1 MNSRDRELGMDRPIK
16 RRDFLNGVAVA
27 IGAPLLGAGSAFGAQ
42 AGAGA
47 PQTPSYPPALS
58 GMRGLYPGSFTTAH
72 ALRDHT
78 FWKNADKPS
87 DTGERYDLVI
97 VGGGISG
104 LSAAYFY
111 RKIAGDNARI
121 LILDILDD
129 FGGHAKRNE
138 FDIHGRKLLGYG
150 GTYAIES
157 PSPYSPIAKS
167 VISDLGIDVTA
178 DARVRDTKL
187 YSSLGMGPGIFFDKQ
202 TFGSDVL
209 LPDPKPEKDADFGDP
224 GTTETHWKEFHEQAP
239 LSPAAKQDIQRIYE
253 GTKDYM
259 PGLSPAEKK
268 ARLARMTYAKYLTD
282 IVGADPSV
290 VKYFQTRP
298 HAYFGVG
305 IDAVSAQD
313 AWGFGLPGFLG
324 LDLGTEPGP
333 GISHDSIQNEEAEK
347 YWFHFPDGNASIAR
361 LLVRKLLP
369 AAIPGNSVEDVVTAR
384 ADYAR
389 LDEASSSTRIRLNS
403 TVARV
408 RHLGD
413 VDTAKE
419 VEVTYVKDGK
429 LQSVRAGR
437 CILACWHSMI
447 PYLTDELSERQRKA
461 MASAAKVPI
470 VYTNVVLNNW
480 TAFQKAGVNSLYAP
494 GSFFEAVQLDLPVS
508 IGDYKC
514 PRAPEEAIVVHLM
527 KTPCHPGLPARDQHR
542 AGRVELYE
550 TTFETFERNIRD
562 EFARALAKGGFDPG
576 RDIAAITVNRWPH
589 GYAYEYNSL
598 FDPFWL
604 EGGEQPCVVAR
615 QPFGRV
621 AIANA
626 DAAAYSYTDAAIDE
640 AYRAVSDLLGTARA

>member
-27 IGAPLLGAGSAFGAQ
+27 IGAPLLGAHPAFAQ
-42 AGAGA
+42 AA
-47 PQTPSYPPALS
+47 PPAYYPPSLT
-58 GMRGLYPGSFTTAH
+58 GMRGLHPGSFTTAH

-78 FWKNADKPS
+78 FWTHADKPT

-111 RKIAGDNARI
+111 RKAAGVNARI
-121 LILDILDD
+121 LILDTLDD

-138 FDIHGRKLLGYG
+138 FDISGRKLLGYG

-167 VISDLGIDVTA
+167 VIDDLGIDVSA

-187 YSSLGMGPGIFFDKQ
+187 YPSLGMGPGVFFDKE
-202 TFGSDVL
+202 TFGADLL

-224 GTTETHWKEFHEQAP
+224 GTSETHWKPFHEKAP
-239 LSPAAKQDIQRIYE
+239 LPAAAKQDIQRIYE
-253 GTKDYM
+253 GMKDYM
-259 PGLSPAEKK
+259 PGLSSQEKK

-282 IVGADPSV
+282 VMGCDPAV

-313 AWGFGLPGFLG
+313 AWGFGLPGFQG
-324 LDLGTEPGP
+324 LNLGTEPGP

-369 AAIPGNSVEDVVTAR
+369 AAIPGNSVEDVVTSR
-384 ADYAR
+384 ADYTR
-389 LDEASSSTRIRLNS
+389 LDEAGSNMRIRLNS

-419 VEVTYVKDGK
+419 VEVAYVQDGK

-447 PYLTDELSERQRKA
+447 PYLTDEISERQRKA
-461 MASAAKVPI
+461 LASAAKVPI
-470 VYTNVVLNNW
+470 VYTNVVLKNW
-480 TAFQKAGVNSLYAP
+480 TAFQKAGVNSVYAP
-494 GSFFEAVQLDLPVS
+494 GSYFEAVQLDLAVS
-508 IGDYKC
+508 MGDYKC
-514 PRAPEEAIVVHLM
+514 PRTPDQPIVVHMM

-542 AGRVELYE
+542 AGRVELYG

-562 EFARALAKGGFDPG
+562 EMGRALSSGGFDPA

-640 AYRAVSDLLGTARA
+640 AYRAVDDLLGISRG

>member
-1 MNSRDRELGMDRPIK
+1 
-16 RRDFLNGVAVA
+16 
-27 IGAPLLGAGSAFGAQ
+27 
-42 AGAGA
+42 
-47 PQTPSYPPALS
+47 
-58 GMRGLYPGSFTTAH
+58 MRGLYPGSFTTAH

-78 FWKNADKPS
+78 FWNHADKPS
-87 DTGERYDLVI
+87 DTDERYDLVI

-111 RKIAGDNARI
+111 RKAAGNNARI
-121 LILDILDD
+121 LILDVLDD

-138 FDIHGRKLLGYG
+138 FDINGRKLLGYG

-167 VISDLGIDVTA
+167 VIDELGIDVTA

-187 YSSLGMGPGIFFDKQ
+187 YSSLGLGPGVFFDQ
-202 TFGSDVL
+202 ETFGADLL

-224 GTTETHWKEFHEQAP
+224 GTSETHWKVFQEQAP
-239 LSPAAKQDIQRIYE
+239 LPAQAKQDIQRIYE
-253 GTKDYM
+253 GSKDYM

-268 ARLARMTYAKYLTD
+268 ARLARMTYAKYLTETM
-282 IVGADPSV
+282 GCDPAV

-305 IDAVSAQD
+305 IEAVSAQD
-313 AWGFGLPGFLG
+313 AWGFGLPGFAG
-324 LDLGTEPGP
+324 LNLGTEPGP
-333 GISHDSIQNEEAEK
+333 GISHDSIQSEEAEK

-384 ADYAR
+384 ANYAR
-389 LDEASSSTRIRLNS
+389 LDEASSTTRIRLNS

-408 RHLGD
+408 KHLGD
-413 VDTAKE
+413 IDTAKE
-419 VEVTYVKDGK
+419 VEVAYVKDGK
-429 LQSVRAGR
+429 LQSVRGSR

-447 PYLTDELSERQRKA
+447 PYLSDELSERQRKA

-480 TAFQKAGVNSLYAP
+480 TAFQKAKVNSVYAP
-494 GSFFEAVQLDLPVS
+494 GSYFEAVQLDLPVS
-508 IGDYKC
+508 IGDYHC
-514 PRAPEEAIVVHLM
+514 PRSPDEPIVVHLM

-542 AGRVELYE
+542 AGRIELSG

-562 EFARALAKGGFDPG
+562 EMARALSSGGFDPA
-576 RDIAAITVNRWPH
+576 RDIVAITVNRWPH

-598 FDPFWL
+598 FDPFCL

-615 QPFGRV
+615 QPFGRI

-626 DAAAYSYTDAAIDE
+626 DAAAYSYTDAAIDQ
-640 AYRAVSDLLGTARA
+640 AYRAVEDLLGVERII

>member
-1 MNSRDRELGMDRPIK
+1 MNPRDRELGMDRPIK
-16 RRDFLNGVAVA
+16 RRDFLNGVSVA
-27 IGAPLLGAGSAFGAQ
+27 IGAPFLGAHTAFGQ
-42 AGAGA
+42 TGA
-47 PQTPSYPPALS
+47 PQSASSNYPPTLS
-58 GMRGLYPGSFTTAH
+58 GMRGLYPGSFDTAH

-78 FWKNADKPS
+78 FWKHADKPS

-111 RKIAGDNARI
+111 RKIAGEKARI
-121 LILDILDD
+121 LILDVLDD

-138 FDIHGRKLLGYG
+138 FDVNGRKLLGYG

-167 VISDLGIDVTA
+167 VIADLGIDPYSTP
-178 DARVRDTKL
+178 RVLDRKL
-187 YSSLGMGPGIFFDKQ
+187 YPSLGMGPGVFFDKQ
-202 TFGSDVL
+202 TFGADVL

-224 GTTETHWKEFHEQAP
+224 GTTETHWKEFHAQAP
-239 LSPAAKQDIQRIYE
+239 MSPAAKQDIQRIYE
-253 GTKDYM
+253 GSKDYM
-259 PGLSPAEKK
+259 AGLSPEEKK

-290 VKYFQTRP
+290 IKYFQTRP

-333 GISHDSIQNEEAEK
+333 GISHDSVQNEESDK

-389 LDEASSSTRIRLNS
+389 LDESSSNTRIRLNS
-403 TVARV
+403 TVAKV
-408 RHLGD
+408 SHIGA

-419 VEVTYVKDGK
+419 VEVAYVKDGK
-429 LQSVRAGR
+429 LQSVRAGH

-447 PYLTDELSERQRKA
+447 PYLTNELSERQRNA
-461 MASAAKVPI
+461 LASAAKVPI
-470 VYTNVVLNNW
+470 VYTNVVLKNW
-480 TAFQKAGVNSLYAP
+480 TAFQKAGVNSIYAP

-508 IGDYKC
+508 MGDYRC
-514 PRAPEEAIVVHLM
+514 PRTPEEPIVVHMM
-527 KTPCHPGLPARDQHR
+527 KTPCHPGLTARDQHR
-542 AGRVELYE
+542 AGRVELYG
-550 TTFETFERNIRD
+550 TTFDTFERNIRD
-562 EFARALAKGGFDPG
+562 EFARSLGNAGFDPA
-576 RDIAAITVNRWPH
+576 RDIDAITVNRWPH

-615 QPFGRV
+615 QPYGRV

-626 DAAAYSYTDAAIDE
+626 DAAAYSYTDASIDE
-640 AYRAVSDLLGTARA
+640 AYRAVDDLLGISRG

>member
-1 MNSRDRELGMDRPIK
+1 MKPIDRELGMDRPIQ

-27 IGAPLLGAGSAFGAQ
+27 IGASFLGTSPASAQQPAS
-42 AGAGA
+42 
-47 PQTPSYPPALS
+47 TYPPTLT
-58 GMRGLYPGSFTTAH
+58 GMRGLYPGSFTSAH

-78 FWKNADKPS
+78 FWNHADKPS
-87 DTGERYDLVI
+87 DTGEHYDLVI

-111 RKIAGDNARI
+111 RKVAGDNARI
-121 LILDILDD
+121 LILDVLDD

-138 FDIHGRKLLGYG
+138 FDVNGRKLLGYG

-167 VISDLGIDVTA
+167 VIDDLGIDVTA
-178 DARVRDTKL
+178 TARVLDRKL
-187 YSSLGMGPGIFFDKQ
+187 YPSLGMGPGVFFDKE
-202 TFGSDVL
+202 TFGADLL

-224 GTTETHWKEFHEQAP
+224 GTTETHWSAFHEQAP
-239 LSPAAKQDIQRIYE
+239 LSAGAKQDIQRIYE

-259 PGLSPAEKK
+259 PGLTPSEKK
-268 ARLARMTYAKYLTD
+268 ARLARMTYAMYLTD

-313 AWGFGLPGFLG
+313 AWGFGLPGFQG

-333 GISHDSIQNEEAEK
+333 GISHDSIQSEEAEK

-369 AAIPGNSVEDVVTAR
+369 AAIPGNSVDDVVTAR
-384 ADYAR
+384 ANYAL
-389 LDEASSSTRIRLNS
+389 LDEASSKTRIRLNS

-408 RHLGD
+408 KHLGD
-413 VDTAKE
+413 VDSAKE
-419 VEVTYVKDGK
+419 VEVAYVKDGK
-429 LQSVRAGR
+429 LQSVRGGH

-461 MASAAKVPI
+461 LASAAKVPI
-470 VYTNVVLNNW
+470 VYTNVVLKNW
-480 TAFQKAGVNSLYAP
+480 TAFQKAGVNSVYAP
-494 GSFFEAVQLDLPVS
+494 GSYFEAVQLDLPVS
-508 IGDYKC
+508 MGDYKC
-514 PRAPEEAIVVHLM
+514 PRTPDEPIVVHMM

-542 AGRVELYE
+542 AGRVELYG
-550 TTFETFERNIRD
+550 TPFETMERNIRD
-562 EFARALAKGGFDPG
+562 ELGRALSTGGFDPA

-604 EGGEQPCVVAR
+604 DGGEQPCVVAR

-640 AYRAVSDLLGTARA
+640 AYRAVDDLLGISRG

>member
-1 MNSRDRELGMDRPIK
+1 MNSRDRELGMDRPIN
-16 RRDFLNGVAVA
+16 RRDFMNGLAVV
-27 IGAPLLGAGSAFGAQ
+27 IGAPLLGEHSLDAAQ
-42 AGAGA
+42 AQPA
-47 PQTPSYPPALS
+47 SNYYPPALT
-58 GMRGLYPGSFTTAH
+58 GMRGTHPGSYDTAH
-72 ALRDHT
+72 SLRDHT
-78 FWKNADKPS
+78 FWNHSSEPA

-111 RKIAGDNARI
+111 RKITGDSARI
-121 LILDILDD
+121 LILDVLDD

-138 FDIHGRKLLGYG
+138 FDVSGRKILGYG
-150 GTYAIES
+150 GTFAIES

-167 VISDLGIDVTA
+167 LINELGIDPYSTP
-178 DARVRDTKL
+178 RVLDRKL
-187 YSSLGMGPGIFFDKQ
+187 YPSLGMGPGVFFDKE
-202 TFGSDVL
+202 TFGADLL

-224 GTTETHWKEFHEQAP
+224 GTSDTHWKPFHKQAP
-239 LSPAAKQDIQRIYE
+239 LPAQAKQDIQRVYE
-253 GTKDYM
+253 GSKDYM
-259 PGLSPAEKK
+259 PGLSDSEKK
-268 ARLARMTYAKYLTD
+268 ARLARMTYAKYLTEVMGCHPD
-282 IVGADPSV
+282 V

-313 AWGFGLPGFLG
+313 AWGFGLPGFRG
-324 LDLGTEPGP
+324 LDLTPEPGP
-333 GISHDSIQNEEAEK
+333 GISHDSIQNEESDK

-361 LLVRKLLP
+361 LLVRKMLP
-369 AAIPGNSVEDVVTAR
+369 AAIPGNTVEDVVTSR

-389 LDEASSSTRIRLNS
+389 LDEAGSNVRIRLKS

-408 RHLGD
+408 RHLGS

-419 VEVTYVKDGK
+419 VEIAYVRDSK

-461 MASAAKVPI
+461 LASAAKVPI
-470 VYTNVVLNNW
+470 VYTNVLLNNW
-480 TAFQKAGVNSLYAP
+480 TSFHKAKVNSVYAP
-494 GSFFEAVQLDLPVS
+494 GSFFEAMQLDLAVS
-508 IGDYKC
+508 MGDYKC
-514 PRAPEEAIVVHLM
+514 PRAPEEPMVVHMM

-542 AGRVELYE
+542 AGRIELYG
-550 TTFETFERNIRD
+550 TSFETFERHIRD
-562 EFARALAKGGFDPG
+562 EMARALSSSGFDPA

-598 FDPFWL
+598 WDPFWL
-604 EGGEQPCVVAR
+604 EGGEQPCVIAR

-626 DAAAYSYTDAAIDE
+626 DAAAYAYTDAAIDE
-640 AYRAVSDLLGTARA
+640 AYRAVDDLLGISRG

>member
-27 IGAPLLGAGSAFGAQ
+27 VGASLLGAESAAGQ
-42 AGAGA
+42 A
-47 PQTPSYPPALS
+47 PPSYYPPTLT

-72 ALRDHT
+72 SLRDHT
-78 FWKNADKPS
+78 FWKTHADKPS

-111 RKIAGDNARI
+111 RKAAGNNARI
-121 LILDILDD
+121 LILDVLDD

-138 FDIHGRKLLGYG
+138 FDINGRRLLGYG

-167 VISDLGIDVTA
+167 VIDDLGIDVKA

-187 YSSLGMGPGIFFDKQ
+187 YPSLGMGPGVFFDKE
-202 TFGSDVL
+202 TFGADVL

-224 GTTETHWKEFHEQAP
+224 GTTETHWKEFQEKAP
-239 LSPAAKQDIQRIYE
+239 LSAGAKQDIQRIYE
-253 GTKDYM
+253 GSKDYM
-259 PGLSPAEKK
+259 PDLSPSEKK
-268 ARLARMTYAKYLTD
+268 ARLARMSYAKYLTD
-282 IVGADPSV
+282 VVGADSSV

-313 AWGFGLPGFLG
+313 AWGFGLPGFQG
-324 LDLGTEPGP
+324 LNLGTEPGP
-333 GISHDSIQNEEAEK
+333 GISPDSIQNEEAEK

-369 AAIPGNSVEDVVTAR
+369 AAIPGNSVDDVVTAR
-384 ADYAR
+384 ADYAL
-389 LDEASSSTRIRLNS
+389 LDEASSNIRIRLNS

-408 RHLGD
+408 RHLGG

-419 VEVTYVKDGK
+419 VEVAYVKDGK

-437 CILACWHSMI
+437 CILACWHQMI
-447 PYLTDELSERQRKA
+447 PYLTDELSERQRA
-461 MASAAKVPI
+461 ALASATKVPI

-480 TAFQKAGVNSLYAP
+480 TAFQKAGVNSVYAP
-494 GSFFEAVQLDLPVS
+494 GSYFEAVQLDLPVS
-508 IGDYKC
+508 MGDYKC
-514 PRAPEEAIVVHLM
+514 PRSPEEPIVVHMM

-542 AGRVELYE
+542 AGRVELYG
-550 TTFETFERNIRD
+550 TAFEAFERNIRD
-562 EFARALAKGGFDPG
+562 EMGRSLSTGGFDPA

-598 FDPFWL
+598 WDPFWL

-615 QPFGRV
+615 QPFGRI

-640 AYRAVSDLLGTARA
+640 AYRAVSDLLGIARTI